1 MTQPVSG
8 ELMKFRYLSLIA
20 TFAFIFLSLAP
31 ALHAQQDE
39 QPPIDAF
46 FGYSRTSNF
55 DTSLNGWILSGNLNF
70 ARNLGIEGDI
80 SGHYGDHGL
89 GGLPIIIPNLPGS
102 VKTNMYNF
110 DFGPRYTWRSPDRPF
125 NVFGHLLFG
134 VSHANISAT
143 GVNDDGDT
151 AFSWVLGAGGDYN
164 FRPNWAARAQLDY
177 LHTDFFSNGEG
188 HPRFSIGLVYRLGGS
203 R

>member
-1 MTQPVSG
+1 
-8 ELMKFRYLSLIA
+8 MKHRSISLIA
-20 TFAFIFLSLAP
+20 ILALIFLCVAP
-31 ALHAQQDE
+31 VAYAQQQED

-46 FGYSRTSNF
+46 LGYSRTSNF

-70 ARNLGIEGDI
+70 ARNFGLEGDI

-89 GGLPIIIPNLPGS
+89 GGLPLVIPNLPGS

-110 DFGPRYTWRSPDRPF
+110 DFGPRFTWRSEDRPF
-125 NVFGHLLFG
+125 NIFGHLLFG

-143 GVNDDGDT
+143 GVNDNGDT
-151 AFSWVLGAGGDYN
+151 SFSWVLGAGGDYN
-164 FRPNWAARAQLDY
+164 FRPQWAARAQLDY

-203 R
+203 H